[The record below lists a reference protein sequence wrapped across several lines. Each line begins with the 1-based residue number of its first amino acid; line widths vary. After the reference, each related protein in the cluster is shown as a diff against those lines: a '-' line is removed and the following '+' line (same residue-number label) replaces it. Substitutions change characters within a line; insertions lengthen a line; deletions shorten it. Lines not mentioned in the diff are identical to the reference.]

1 MNLAYLIDVIILLTA
16 AVIAVPLSRFA
27 GLGTVPG
34 FLIAGVVV
42 GPSALSLIDNGAEIS
57 HLAELGVV
65 LLLFVIGIELKPSR
79 LWLMRRMVFGL
90 GTLQVVVTGA
100 LISATAYFVFDVELR
115 SAILIGP
122 ALALSSTAF
131 VLQLLTEQKMLTST
145 YGRTSVAVLLFQ
157 DLAVVPLLALASLLT
172 VADLTIEEDIG
183 LALLE
188 ALIILAL
195 IILGG
200 RYLLQP
206 ILQRVARYGSP
217 EIFTASAVLLVLGA
231 AVLMAQI
238 GLSMA
243 MGAFVA
249 GLLVADSEFRHQ
261 VVAEIQPFR
270 GLLLGLFFMSMGMSL
285 ELAQF
290 FAKPMFS
297 IGLVMMLM
305 AAKIALLWPLSNFFG
320 HKGGTGLAIALLLAQ
335 SGEFALVLFAVA
347 FDAALLDEE
356 LFQQLLVVVVLSM
369 LATPPI
375 AGLAYR
381 LAAARRGEPMGEE
394 FAGEDVATAS
404 IVVVGFG
411 RVGRRVGQILQ
422 MRDVPYIA
430 VDNEAGVVKRERS
443 AGRPVFYGDARQPDV
458 LKSLGVDDAGLVIVT
473 IDDFQATEQ
482 VVSSLHRTF
491 PKLDILAR
499 GHDLE
504 RCQTLQAQGARLAVS
519 ENLEASIALA
529 QAALA
534 KVTED
539 DAENDAAID
548 RFRKA
553 YYSDTREEVPQEPGE
568 H

>member
-1 MNLAYLIDVIILLTA
+1 
-16 AVIAVPLSRFA
+16 
-27 GLGTVPG
+27 
-34 FLIAGVVV
+34 
-42 GPSALSLIDNGAEIS
+42 
-57 HLAELGVV
+57 
-65 LLLFVIGIELKPSR
+65 
-79 LWLMRRMVFGL
+79 
-90 GTLQVVVTGA
+90 
-100 LISATAYFVFDVELR
+100 
-115 SAILIGP
+115 
-122 ALALSSTAF
+122 
-131 VLQLLTEQKMLTST
+131 
-145 YGRTSVAVLLFQ
+145 
-157 DLAVVPLLALASLLT
+157 
-172 VADLTIEEDIG
+172 
-183 LALLE
+183 
-188 ALIILAL
+188 
-195 IILGG
+195 
-200 RYLLQP
+200 
-206 ILQRVARYGSP
+206 
-217 EIFTASAVLLVLGA
+217 
-231 AVLMAQI
+231 
-238 GLSMA
+238 
-243 MGAFVA
+243 
-249 GLLVADSEFRHQ
+249 
-261 VVAEIQPFR
+261 
-270 GLLLGLFFMSMGMSL
+270 
-285 ELAQF
+285 
-290 FAKPMFS
+290 
-297 IGLVMMLM
+297 
-305 AAKIALLWPLSNFFG
+305 
-320 HKGGTGLAIALLLAQ
+320 
-335 SGEFALVLFAVA
+335 VA

-553 YYSDTREEVPQEPGE
+553 YYSDTRGEAPQGPGE